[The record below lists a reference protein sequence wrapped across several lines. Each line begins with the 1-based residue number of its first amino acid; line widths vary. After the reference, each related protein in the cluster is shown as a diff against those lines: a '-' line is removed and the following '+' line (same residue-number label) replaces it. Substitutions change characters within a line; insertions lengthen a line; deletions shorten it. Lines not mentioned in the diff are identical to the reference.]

1 MTRSRSASLSPS
13 LILLD
18 IEGTT
23 TPIAFVRDTLFP
35 YGRTRLPAL
44 LANPDPAV
52 QAALADVPGP
62 DRLRTLLAWMDGDV
76 KAGPLK
82 TLQGIAWADG
92 YADGSIVG
100 ALYPDVPPALA
111 RWNAAGVELA
121 VYSSGSVAAQRL
133 LFRHSVA
140 GNLEGLFI
148 AYFDT
153 AMGAKREPASYTAI
167 ASARQTAPAD
177 ILFLSD
183 VEEELDAAHEAGL
196 ATCQL
201 VRPEDGTMA
210 CGRHR
215 TATTFDQVLP

>member
-1 MTRSRSASLSPS
+1 MGSRSAFLSPK
-13 LILLD
+13 LIITD

-35 YGRTRLPAL
+35 YARARLPAL
-44 LANPDPAV
+44 ITRPDPAV
-52 QAALADVPGP
+52 RAALADVAGP
-62 DRLRTLLAWMDGDV
+62 NRLATLLAWMDGDV

-100 ALYPDVPPALA
+100 ALYPDVAPTLA
-111 RWNAAGVELA
+111 RWHAAGVRLA

-140 GNLEGLFI
+140 GDLEQLFS

-153 AMGAKREPASYTAI
+153 AIGGKRAPTSYGAISDAC
-167 ASARQTAPAD
+167 QTKPAD

-183 VEEELDAAHEAGL
+183 VAEELDAANEAGL
-196 ATCQL
+196 PTCQL
-201 VRPEDGTMA
+201 VRPQDGTVA
-210 CGRHR
+210 SGRHR
-215 TATTFDQVLP
+215 IATTFDEVMP